1 MPLKQFLIRGLTGGR
16 RGLKKG
22 RIIAKRN
29 LLQTILA
36 ILVVVLPVVY
46 FLSLH
51 FTGSIE
57 EWTNG
62 WGRAVQA
69 ITILIATGPI
79 LTIGRFVVLPVL
91 SLAGPP
97 IWEGIKNKVKQD
109 RCCTNDND
117 DKIDASYAYSEHEVY
132 VVDVSQEEPVIKK
145 IIPIG
150 AHLSIVSLHVFS
162 DQQLIYV
169 IASGKG
175 SVHNTCCC
183 LACCRFI
190 SKFICDTTAVISEG
204 CVLVID

>member
-51 FTGSIE
+51 FTGS
-57 EWTNG
+57 
-62 WGRAVQA
+62 
-69 ITILIATGPI
+69 
-79 LTIGRFVVLPVL
+79 IGRFVVLPVL